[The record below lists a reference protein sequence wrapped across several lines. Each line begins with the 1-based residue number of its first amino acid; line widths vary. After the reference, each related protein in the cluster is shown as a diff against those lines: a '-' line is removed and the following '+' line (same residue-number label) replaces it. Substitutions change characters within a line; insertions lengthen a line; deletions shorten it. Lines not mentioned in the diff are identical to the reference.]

1 MKNNNSEKSIYC
13 GLGIYM
19 ILYFCPQFI
28 PYAICISG
36 LLVSTYGILKI
47 INEHDSREKFDINKY
62 ME

>member
-36 LLVSTYGILKI
+36 LLVSTYGILNI
-47 INEHDSREKFDINKY
+47 IN
-62 ME
+62 